1 MDGGEHAPLR
11 GAPSCSRARARVPR
25 AQEQLR
31 VPDISEPASARRGQ
45 PAGSPPC
52 ASSAAPRPA
61 RPPIPPTHR
70 KMPTHGRA
78 TWTRRSGLWCAIRGR
93 SVARGGHTIWRAH
106 RAGSPIRRRP
116 AEIASV
122 GAIALAGF
130 TLARALHDLDGQ
142 LDGTPNVSAR
152 VARKRRTVDFG
163 RRALKRKRPQGASV
177 SPAPSYAEPLHSG
190 SSPSEPFGWE
200 PSPAWAPA
208 AQAMRHATTGWRR
221 VGLAR
226 APTLA
231 RYPGTMDAR

>member
-52 ASSAAPRPA
+52 ASSAAAPRASAHSTNSPE
-61 RPPIPPTHR
+61 
-70 KMPTHGRA
+70 MPTHGRA